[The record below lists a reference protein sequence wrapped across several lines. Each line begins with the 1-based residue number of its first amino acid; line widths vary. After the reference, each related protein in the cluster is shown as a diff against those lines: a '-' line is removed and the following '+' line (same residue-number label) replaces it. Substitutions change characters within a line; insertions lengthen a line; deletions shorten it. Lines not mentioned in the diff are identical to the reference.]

1 MYMKIIICFPKI
13 LRNSHREIF
22 GLDFLISKGYDVVLL
37 DLMKIHGGKST
48 CDDRLMLS
56 LTKQCDSYEEI
67 DSFVKSLDP
76 ESVIYLCNDGYLTS
90 AYGSIG
96 KLRRKQDKLL
106 AFKTKTIPSQHKKS
120 NKIRRILE
128 KIVKSSTHS
137 FHYFDFLYKQKNN
150 SVIPDYYMCSTNYD
164 LPLKTILTVKR
175 KNIIIAHSDDVNKII
190 QDNSKADITRK
201 TGVFLDQV
209 IPISLMKDVPK
220 DYFDSYYNSLR
231 ISLNNLKVQLNLDEI
246 IIAEHPGSN
255 TYSDR
260 LENKFGDFKRF
271 QGNTEVLI
279 KNASYVFAH
288 FSTAIGFAV
297 YHKKPIILLTDN
309 VMLNIESVVL
319 GVNSFVNSLKIP
331 TIHMNKEII
340 IKKEYSIIN
349 EKAYNDYVRKF
360 MRENVIDE
368 NSYYYA
374 IKQISRDILNL
385 NYK

>member
-1 MYMKIIICFPKI
+1 MKIIICFPKI

-37 DLMKIHGGKST
+37 DLMKIHGGIST
-48 CDDRLMLS
+48 CDDMLMLS
-56 LTKQCDSYEEI
+56 LIKKCGSYEEI
-67 DSFVKSLDP
+67 DRFVKILDSEP
-76 ESVIYLCNDGYLTS
+76 VIYLCNDGYLTS

-120 NKIRRILE
+120 NKIRHVLESIL
-128 KIVKSSTHS
+128 KSSTHS
-137 FHYFDFLYKQKNN
+137 FQYFDFLYKQKNI

-175 KNIIIAHSDDVNKII
+175 ENILITHSDDVNKII
-190 QDNSKADITRK
+190 QDSSKVDISKK

-209 IPISLMKDVPK
+209 IPISLMKDVPE
-220 DYFDSYYNSLR
+220 DYFETYYNSLK
-231 ISLNNLKVQLNLDEI
+231 IILNNLKVQLNLDEI

-255 TYSDR
+255 VYAER
-260 LENKFGDFKRF
+260 LDNKFDGFKRF
-271 QGNTEVLI
+271 QGNTQTLI
-279 KNASYVFAH
+279 KNATYVFAH

-297 YHKKPIILLTDN
+297 YHKKPIIILADDVL
-309 VMLNIESVVL
+309 LNIKRVEYNI
-319 GVNSFVNSLKIP
+319 NSFVNFLKIP
-331 TIHMNKEII
+331 IIYMNQEII
-340 IKKEYSIIN
+340 IKKECSVIN

-374 IKQISRDILNL
+374 IKRISRDILNFK
-385 NYK
+385 N